1 MKRHTSHRQT
11 ASARPARSGSPPP
24 RHPAPPHPATASFH
38 LHPRPGFAILL
49 AVAKARELETQ
60 LHRVEEQLH
69 LIQRI
74 ARQLVRAGVLSDS
87 LQRIV
92 TMVSDLM
99 QADSCLLYLVGDD
112 DLVLVAA
119 KDPRPGAIGNVRLRL
134 SEGLT
139 GWVARERRL
148 LAISQEAYNDSRFKF
163 FRDLPEDTFEAFLS
177 APVIVGGRVIGVINL
192 QHRRPHAHTG
202 DEMEM
207 ITTVGELIGCRVTMS
222 RLDLGLE
229 QINYAELALRTL
241 PAEQAP

>member
-1 MKRHTSHRQT
+1 
-11 ASARPARSGSPPP
+11 
-24 RHPAPPHPATASFH
+24 
-38 LHPRPGFAILL
+38 
-49 AVAKARELETQ
+49 VAKARELEAQ
-60 LHRVEEQLH
+60 LHRVEAQLH

-74 ARQLVRAGVLSDS
+74 GRHLVRAGVLSDT
-87 LQRIV
+87 LQQIV
-92 TMVSDLM
+92 VMVSDLM
-99 QADSCLLYLVGDD
+99 QADSCLLYLVGEE
-112 DLVLVAA
+112 DLILVAA

-148 LAISQEAYNDSRFKF
+148 LAISQEAYNDTRFKF

-207 ITTVGELIGCRVTMS
+207 LTTVGELIGCRVVMA
-222 RLDLGLE
+222 RIDPGPE
-229 QINYAELALRTL
+229 QVNYSELALRTL

>member
-1 MKRHTSHRQT
+1 
-11 ASARPARSGSPPP
+11 
-24 RHPAPPHPATASFH
+24 
-38 LHPRPGFAILL
+38 
-49 AVAKARELETQ
+49 VAKARELEAQ
-60 LHRVEEQLH
+60 LHRVEAQLH

-74 ARQLVRAGVLSDS
+74 ARRLNRADVLSDS
-87 LQRIV
+87 LNHIV
-92 TMVSDLM
+92 GLISDLM
-99 QADSCLLYLVGDD
+99 HADSCLLYLLADE
-112 DLVLVAA
+112 DLLLVAA

-148 LAISQEAYNDSRFKF
+148 LAISQEAYNDTRFKF
-163 FRDLPEDTFEAFLS
+163 FRDLPEDTYEAFLS

-207 ITTVGELIGCRVTMS
+207 ITTVGELIGCRVTMA
-222 RLDLGLE
+222 RLESGPE

>member
-1 MKRHTSHRQT
+1 
-11 ASARPARSGSPPP
+11 
-24 RHPAPPHPATASFH
+24 
-38 LHPRPGFAILL
+38 
-49 AVAKARELETQ
+49 VAKARELEAQ
-60 LHRVEEQLH
+60 LHRVEAQLH

-74 ARQLVRAGVLSDS
+74 ARHLVRTGVLSDS
-87 LQRIV
+87 LQHIV
-92 TMVSDLM
+92 AMVSDLM
-99 QADSCLLYLVGDD
+99 QADSCLLYLLGDE
-112 DLVLVAA
+112 DLILVAA
-119 KDPRPGAIGNVRLRL
+119 KDPQPGAIGNVRLRL

-177 APVIVGGRVIGVINL
+177 APVIVSGKVIGVINL

-207 ITTVGELIGCRVTMS
+207 LTTVGELIGCRVTMA
-222 RLDLGLE
+222 RLESGPE
-229 QINYAELALRTL
+229 QINYSELALRTL

>member
-1 MKRHTSHRQT
+1 M
-11 ASARPARSGSPPP
+11 
-24 RHPAPPHPATASFH
+24 
-38 LHPRPGFAILL
+38 
-49 AVAKARELETQ
+49 AKARELEAQ
-60 LHRVEEQLH
+60 LHRVEAQLH

-74 ARQLVRAGVLSDS
+74 ARYVVRSGVLSDS
-87 LQRIV
+87 LQLIV
-92 TMVSDLM
+92 GMVSDLM
-99 QADSCLLYLVGDD
+99 QADSCLLYLLAEE

-119 KDPRPGAIGNVRLRL
+119 KDPRPGAIGHVRLRL

-163 FRDLPEDTFEAFLS
+163 FRDLPEDTYEAFLS

-207 ITTVGELIGCRVTMS
+207 LTTVGELIGCRVTMA
-222 RLDLGLE
+222 RLETGPE
-229 QINYAELALRTL
+229 QVNYSDLALRTL
-241 PAEQAP
+241 PAEQTP

>member
-1 MKRHTSHRQT
+1 M
-11 ASARPARSGSPPP
+11 
-24 RHPAPPHPATASFH
+24 
-38 LHPRPGFAILL
+38 
-49 AVAKARELETQ
+49 AKARELEAQ
-60 LHRVEEQLH
+60 LHRVEAQLH

-74 ARQLVRAGVLSDS
+74 GRHLVRAGVLSDS
-87 LQRIV
+87 LQQIV
-92 TMVSDLM
+92 VMVSDLM
-99 QADSCLLYLVGDD
+99 QADSCLLYLVGEE

-148 LAISQEAYNDSRFKF
+148 LAISQEAYSDTRFKF

-207 ITTVGELIGCRVTMS
+207 LTTVGELIGCRVVMA
-222 RLDLGLE
+222 LLE
-229 QINYAELALRTL
+229 AGPEQVNYSELALRTL